1 MNKKILKSIIMIG
14 ISIATMLI
22 LSTISNAASLSISTS
37 KSSVSPGEVFTATI
51 TLNGGAGPITASVK
65 NGSGSGTQFL
75 DGSSMTISCTAGSSG
90 TVTVSASGT
99 VGDYATEQDVK
110 VSNSKSVTIVVPETK
125 PVETPTPTTTDE
137 PQIPT
142 KPTTTTTTTK
152 PTTSTTTKPTTSTTT
167 KPTTSTTNNNT
178 TPATPT
184 KSSNSRLTSLEIAEG
199 AATPEFSSDVTEYSI
214 SVANEITRLNI
225 AATPEHSKATANVTG
240 NEELQV
246 GENTIEIVVT
256 AEDGSTTTYKVIATR
271 ALPELNLQTLG
282 IYYIDENGEKVVL
295 KIEPEF
301 VSNIYEYNIEEKLS
315 HSVEKVEVEATA
327 TRENAEIK
335 ITGNE
340 VLQTGKN
347 EIVVKAITIGEEGAQ
362 EEKTYTINVEKE
374 EEPVAV
380 QSTKGGKIAGIF
392 TSIGKWASTNHEKI
406 VAITLLIATLAFI
419 GLTIYL
425 IFDYKR
431 YQELLAKLAEYNK
444 ANLMEK
450 ANVALN
456 PEKAKPIEQAETQE
470 ERDKSDIIEEF
481 FEESK
486 KGRTGRG
493 RRYK

>member
-1 MNKKILKSIIMIG
+1 MKNKMLKSIIMVG
-14 ISIATMLI
+14 IIFATILI

-51 TLNGGAGPITASVK
+51 TLNGGAGPVTASVK

-99 VGDYATEQDVK
+99 VGDYATEEDVN
-110 VSNSKSVTIVVPETK
+110 VSNSKSVTIVVPEQK
-125 PVETPTPTTTDE
+125 PAETSTQTETSTPTETTT
-137 PQIPT
+137 PT
-142 KPTTTTTTTK
+142 KPSTQTTTK
-152 PTTSTTTKPTTSTTT
+152 PTSSTSTKPTSST
-167 KPTTSTTNNNT
+167 NNT
-178 TPATPT
+178 TPVTPT
-184 KSSNSRLTSLEIAEG
+184 KSNNSRLTSLEIAEG
-199 AATPEFSSDVTEYSI
+199 AATPEFSSNVTEYSI
-214 SVANEITRLNI
+214 NVANEITKLNI

-256 AEDGSTTTYKVIATR
+256 AENGSTTTYKVFVTR

-282 IYYIDENGEKVVL
+282 IYYIDENGEKVLL
-295 KIEPEF
+295 KIDPEF
-301 VSNIYEYNIEEKLS
+301 TNNIYEYNIKEKLP
-315 HSVEKVEVEATA
+315 HTVDKVEIEATV
-327 TRENAEIK
+327 TREDAEITT
-335 ITGNE
+335 IGNE

-347 EIVVKAITIGEEGAQ
+347 EIIIKAIITGEEGLQ
-362 EEKTYTINVEKE
+362 EEKAYTINVEKLE
-374 EEPVAV
+374 AP
-380 QSTKGGKIAGIF
+380 IAGSLKTVEKNTGIF
-392 TSIGKWASTNHEKI
+392 AKIGKWASTNHDKI
-406 VAITLLIATLAFI
+406 VAGTLLIATLAFI

-444 ANLMEK
+444 TNLMEK

-456 PEKAKPIEQAETQE
+456 PEKAKPIEHIETQE
-470 ERDKSDIIEEF
+470 ERRKSDIIEEF

-486 KGRTGRG
+486 KEKTGRG

>member
-1 MNKKILKSIIMIG
+1 MKRKMFKSIIIMGTI
-14 ISIATMLI
+14 IITMLI

-51 TLNGGAGPITASVK
+51 TLNGGAGPVTVSVS

-99 VGDYATEQDVK
+99 VGDYATEEDVN

-125 PVETPTPTTTDE
+125 PTETTTPTQTEE
-137 PQIPT
+137 PKVPT
-142 KPTTTTTTTK
+142 KPA
-152 PTTSTTTKPTTSTTT
+152 TTSTTKTNTNNTTKSTTSN
-167 KPTTSTTNNNT
+167 NNNT
-178 TPATPT
+178 TPVTPT
-184 KSSNSRLTSLEIAEG
+184 KSSNSRLTSIEIAEG
-199 AATPEFSSDVTEYSI
+199 VATPEFSSDVTEYSI
-214 SVANEITRLNI
+214 NVANEITKLNI
-225 AATPEHSKATANVTG
+225 AASPEHSKATVNITG
-240 NEELQV
+240 NEELQL

-256 AEDGSTTTYKVIATR
+256 AEDGSTTTYKVLVTR

-282 IYYIDENGEKVVL
+282 IYYIDENGEKVLL
-295 KIEPEF
+295 KTDPEF
-301 VSNIYEYNIEEKLS
+301 TSNIYEYNIEEKLP
-315 HSVEKVEVEATA
+315 HTVDKVEIEATA
-327 TRENAEIK
+327 TREDAEIT
-335 ITGNE
+335 IIGNE
-340 VLQTGKN
+340 ALQTGKN
-347 EIVVKAITIGEEGAQ
+347 EIIIKAIITGEEGLQ
-362 EEKTYTINVEKE
+362 EEKAYTINVEKLE
-374 EEPVAV
+374 AP
-380 QSTKGGKIAGIF
+380 IAGSLKTGDKNTGIF
-392 TSIGKWASTNHEKI
+392 AKIGKWASTNHDKI
-406 VAITLLIATLAFI
+406 VAGTLLVATLAFI

-456 PEKAKPIEQAETQE
+456 PEKVKPIEHIETQE
-470 ERDKSDIIEEF
+470 ERNKSDIIEEF

-486 KGRTGRG
+486 KEKTGRG